1 MKLIIGKSVDE
12 SVDESVDNEVERS
25 TITWKR
31 FTRE

>member
-1 MKLIIGKSVDE
+1 MGKSVDE